1 MSDYC
6 PNCHERLVVP
16 NRAWHNA
23 DQYDHAV
30 SVTTEC
36 CGALIRITPVR
47 TFTVEVVSA
56 SGDGLFDDWD
66 VPVGEA
72 GLKYY
77 KENLP

>member
-1 MSDYC
+1 
-6 PNCHERLVVP
+6 
-16 NRAWHNA
+16 
-23 DQYDHAV
+23 
-30 SVTTEC
+30 
-36 CGALIRITPVR
+36 
-47 TFTVEVVSA
+47 VEVVSA